1 MKLLMKRPKK
11 SGVLKGM
18 HLKYDAPLFFFNE
31 RMQNMDAKKV
41 LIFISGLVSGVVGV
55 GTIIGI
61 LLQSKNFCRWFAK
74 KTINFIFGD
83 DFISHQLQHY
93 SLNNI
98 EFIRFSNQQEA
109 YHVLSEMESYIQKYG
124 FVTVLDMYDIV
135 DLFTPYTAANYGWT
149 NLKGATVSRINS
161 TEFYLNL
168 PVPIKLK

>member
-1 MKLLMKRPKK
+1 
-11 SGVLKGM
+11 
-18 HLKYDAPLFFFNE
+18 
-31 RMQNMDAKKV
+31 MDAKKV

-61 LLQSKNFCRWFAK
+61 LLQKSKNFSRWFAK

-93 SLNNI
+93 SLNNV

-124 FVTVLDMYDIV
+124 FVTVADMYAMV

-149 NLKGATVSRINS
+149 NLKSATVSRINS

>member
-1 MKLLMKRPKK
+1 MKLLK
-11 SGVLKGM
+11 SSVLKGM
-18 HLKYDAPLFFFNE
+18 HLKYDAPLFLFNE
-31 RMQNMDAKKV
+31 RVQNMDAKKV

-93 SLNNI
+93 SLNNV

-124 FVTVLDMYDIV
+124 FVTVADMYAMV

-149 NLKGATVSRINS
+149 NLKSATVSRINS